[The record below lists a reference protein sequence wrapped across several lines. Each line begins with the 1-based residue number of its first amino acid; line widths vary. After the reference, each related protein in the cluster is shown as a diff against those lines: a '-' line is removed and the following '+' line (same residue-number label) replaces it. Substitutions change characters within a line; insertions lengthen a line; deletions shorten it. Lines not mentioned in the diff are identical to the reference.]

1 MSLHPS
7 WQRGLALALVVLVP
21 LLALALPL
29 YCFATGMW

>member
-1 MSLHPS
+1 MFVLSS
-7 WQRGLALALVVLVP
+7 WHRGVALVLIAVVP